1 MTGHHQETLK
11 SRPTYVIFLDFSK
24 ALDSVADER
33 LLLKLKCHRIDG
45 SLLLWFRS
53 FLTDH
58 KQSVVVKGTHSSWSF
73 LTLGFPQG
81 TLLGP
86 ILFLIYVIDIS
97 SNISSTLRMSADI
110 TKVHRELSNIARD
123 SEALKSDV
131 ESVSWASKWQL
142 HFNSDKC
149 EVIRVLHNRDLY
161 LPSYSLGTSLKTI
174 KCVKDFGIMVSSDVS
189 WSEHVDM
196 TINKADKLLG
206 LVHSA
211 FSTLCKSLVHPVL
224 EYAALV

>member
-1 MTGHHQETLK
+1 MTGHHQEILK

-24 ALDSVADER
+24 ALDSVAHEP

-58 KQSVVVKGTHSSWSF
+58 KQSVVVQGTHSSWSF
-73 LTLGFPQG
+73 LMLGVPQG

-97 SNISSTLRMSADI
+97 SNISSTLRMFADI

-123 SEALKSDV
+123 SEALQSVACSRHSDSG
-131 ESVSWASKWQL
+131 ER
-142 HFNSDKC
+142 C
-149 EVIRVLHNRDLY
+149 EVKR
-161 LPSYSLGTSLKTI
+161 
-174 KCVKDFGIMVSSDVS
+174 
-189 WSEHVDM
+189 
-196 TINKADKLLG
+196 
-206 LVHSA
+206 SA
-211 FSTLCKSLVHPVL
+211 KK
-224 EYAALV
+224 